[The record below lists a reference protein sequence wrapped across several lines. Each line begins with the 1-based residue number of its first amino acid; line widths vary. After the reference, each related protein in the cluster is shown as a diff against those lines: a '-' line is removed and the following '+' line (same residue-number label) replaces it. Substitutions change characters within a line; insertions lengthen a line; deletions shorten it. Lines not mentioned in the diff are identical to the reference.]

1 MGKEYK
7 AMIKISGKVQGVG
20 FRYFVYQLAIS
31 NRISGWVKNSGAGVT
46 IEAEASKEKLE
57 EFIEKIRNEKPSI
70 AEIKSLNY
78 VVMESCCRYF
88 PEEGEET
95 AFTGFEILPS
105 EN

>member
-1 MGKEYK
+1 MGKEFK
-7 AMIKISGKVQGVG
+7 AMIKISGRVQGVG
-20 FRYFVYQLAIS
+20 FRHFIYQLAIS
-31 NRISGWVKNSGAGVT
+31 NRISGWVKNSGEGVT

-57 EFIEKIRNEKPSI
+57 EFIEKIRSEKPEH

-78 VVMESCCRYF
+78 VVMESCCKYF

>member
-20 FRYFVYQLAIS
+20 FRYFVFKLAVA
-31 NRISGWVKNSGAGVT
+31 NRISGWVRNSGTGVT
-46 IEAEASKEKLE
+46 IEAIASKEKLE
-57 EFIEKIRNEKPSI
+57 EFIEKIRTEKPSI

-78 VVMESCCRYF
+78 VLLESCCRYF

-105 EN
+105 EK